1 MAIRAPDGANKMAIR
16 APDGANKDMLLLLF
30 VVEHPGLHL
39 FPVGIPVPV
48 EGKSYE
54 PPKIMLFSK
63 FIGR

>member
-1 MAIRAPDGANKMAIR
+1 
-16 APDGANKDMLLLLF
+16 MLLLLF